1 MGMRSCRQ
9 KHLSVFQIFA
19 LTKTG
24 TVCVV
29 SKLGLNLTKSGV
41 RVSFTEHSV
50 ALNQERVTFS
60 FVLYNA
66 AEFHADT

>member
-1 MGMRSCRQ
+1 M
-9 KHLSVFQIFA
+9 
-19 LTKTG
+19 
-24 TVCVV
+24 V

-41 RVSFTEHSV
+41 RVSFSEHSV